1 MIQKYKYGNEEWVD
15 IDRGTPEEII
25 DVVNTYNVHPIVAHE
40 LTSATRKPR
49 VESHD
54 SYIYCIL
61 HFPAFK
67 HTHSEDPNQEVDFII
82 GKEVLITVRYDDI
95 DSIHKFSKTLE
106 VKEVLEK
113 ERRLKPNQGIFVH
126 MLKDLYGGLFDE
138 LDYIEDQIDDITKQI
153 FLGRERK
160 MVVAISEMTRT
171 LLDFKYV
178 TDLHRDVLETLIHT
192 GGEMFGEN
200 FAENMKVVKLD
211 YLKINETVRNNLEML
226 RELRETNDSLLSTK
240 QNEVM
245 KQLTV
250 MSFVILPLN
259 LIAWIFAMRTEGMP
273 IVNNPNAFW
282 IVITLMLTS
291 VAITVAYALHK
302 KWI

>member
-1 MIQKYKYGNEEWVD
+1 MIQKYKYSNEEWVD

-25 DVVNTYNVHPIVAHE
+25 DVVNTYNVHPVVAHE

-49 VESHD
+49 VESHN

-67 HTHSEDPNQEVDFII
+67 HTHGDDPNQEVDFII

-95 DSIHKFSKTLE
+95 DAIHKFGKTLE
-106 VKEVLEK
+106 VKEVLWK
-113 ERRLKPNQGIFVH
+113 DRTNKPNQEIFIH
-126 MLKDLYGGLFDE
+126 MLRELYGALFDE

-153 FLGRERK
+153 FLGKERK

-171 LLDFKYV
+171 LLDFKFV
-178 TDLHRDVLETLIHT
+178 TDLHRDVLDTLIHT
-192 GGEMFGEN
+192 GGEMFGED
-200 FAENMKVVKLD
+200 FAENMKIIKLE
-211 YLKINETVRNNLEML
+211 YQKINETVKSSLEML

-259 LIAWIFAMRTEGMP
+259 LISWIFAMRTEGMP
-273 IVNNPNAFW
+273 IIDNPNAFW

-291 VAITVAYALHK
+291 VAITVSYALHK